1 MPKEPDKTSPDPVPS
16 IDVLAAAA
24 REDVKEAHH
33 LLAGFDK
40 PGRGP
45 KRPQGADFVSYYAN
59 KPMQPLEPSAAREQE
74 RAERAAKTEV
84 HRIPPHLVG
93 RGMSRG
99 TGWFLAGA
107 AMLAVGGGVMWLALY
122 ALPAPSTPSLAP
134 ATSGAATTVATA
146 AAPATVTS
154 ATPTTASAM
163 PHTAPILT
171 ATSHASAT
179 TGVHPP
185 GAHPEA
191 SIAPQK
197 TAPAG
202 PRSHP
207 KASPTTSARNDSAG
221 VL

>member
-1 MPKEPDKTSPDPVPS
+1 MPKEPDKTSPDAVPS

-93 RGMSRG
+93 RGMSKG

-122 ALPAPSTPSLAP
+122 ALPAPTTPSLPPAASVAPP
-134 ATSGAATTVATA
+134 ATAATA
-146 AAPATVTS
+146 AAPPATTLAP
-154 ATPTTASAM
+154 ATA
-163 PHTAPILT
+163 APPIP
-171 ATSHASAT
+171 SAT
-179 TGVHPP
+179 TSAHANATVEPP
-185 GAHPEA
+185 SVATP
-191 SIAPQK
+191 K
-197 TAPAG
+197 TTAPAV
-202 PRSHP
+202 PRTHP
-207 KASPTTSARNDSAG
+207 KTSPATSARNDSAG

>member
-1 MPKEPDKTSPDPVPS
+1 MPKEPDKTTPDPVPS

-122 ALPAPSTPSLAP
+122 ALPAPTTPSLAP
-134 ATSGAATTVATA
+134 VATASATVAPPAAVAPPPAATTVAATSTA
-146 AAPATVTS
+146 LPSSPATP
-154 ATPTTASAM
+154 ATPPTARAA
-163 PHTAPILT
+163 TAEP
-171 ATSHASAT
+171 
-179 TGVHPP
+179 
-185 GAHPEA
+185 
-191 SIAPQK
+191 AP
-197 TAPAG
+197 TVVA
-202 PRSHP
+202 P
-207 KASPTTSARNDSAG
+207 KASSARHPAKASPAASSRNDSAG